1 MQNNEVKGKIIR
13 NPALVNQLLECGHQ
27 IISIKPNRDIKNA
40 SVFVFRRDEKFD
52 RDLDRIM
59 REYTDSK
66 KDAKKTDFDK
76 AVEKA
81 VQARLD
87 KEVSIMIDAA
97 IADKFKNLEKC
108 VEV

>member
-13 NPALVNQLLECGHQ
+13 NPALVNPLLDCGNQ
-27 IISIKPNRDIKNA
+27 IISIKPNREIKNA
-40 SVFVFRRDEKFD
+40 SVFVFRRDEKFE

-59 REYTDSK
+59 REYSE
-66 KDAKKTDFDK
+66 AKRDLRMTDFDK

-81 VQARLD
+81 VQAKLNKD
-87 KEVSIMIDAA
+87 VSSMIDAA

>member
-27 IISIKPNRDIKNA
+27 IISIKPNREIKNA
-40 SVFVFRRDEKFD
+40 SVFVFRRDEKFE

-59 REYTDSK
+59 REYSEAK
-66 KDAKKTDFDK
+66 KDLRMTDFDK

-81 VQARLD
+81 VQAKLNKD
-87 KEVSIMIDAA
+87 VSSMIDAA
-97 IADKFKNLEKC
+97 IADKFKSLEKC